1 MTRDA
6 RTKPESNMAR
16 PQPANNARASDEIPQ
31 GEFIDVLSNQPVDPS
46 RLQVFPVP
54 QEFLSKV
61 LANSPPYLNPEDLKD
76 TAPRGLPVNHRRL
89 APDEEPEFESTPVT
103 FGSQLKTTAAQSRA
117 NATGTVIAPSEE
129 AITTAAIQRSGS
141 AGLLARWAITGKVP
155 HSIKVVLGAAI
166 GLMLLI
172 LAWAHLNKGTPE
184 TEPKRESLPTA
195 SASVPLIPPPSSTV
209 TKVTPSQQSE
219 VASTRTPSDRSASA
233 PVPRRLAPPTLA
245 IPASAKS
252 SSGNPPSPQRASS
265 AAAPESGDPAP
276 KKKAWFSE
284 D

>member
-1 MTRDA
+1 
-6 RTKPESNMAR
+6 MAR
-16 PQPANNARASDEIPQ
+16 LQPDASADHEIPQ

-54 QEFLSKV
+54 REFLSKV
-61 LANSPPYLNPEDLKD
+61 LASDPPHLSPEDLKD
-76 TAPRGLPVNHRRL
+76 TAPRGLPVARRRP
-89 APDEEPEFESTPVT
+89 APDEEPEFETTPIT
-103 FGSQLKTTAAQSRA
+103 FGTQPKRTAAQSIA

-141 AGLLARWAITGKVP
+141 AGPFTRWAITGKVP
-155 HSIKVVLGAAI
+155 RSIKVVLGAAI

-184 TEPKRESLPTA
+184 TESKRESLPKT
-195 SASVPLIPPPSSTV
+195 SASVPLISPPSMTPTRV
-209 TKVTPSQQSE
+209 APSQQSE
-219 VASTRTPSDRSASA
+219 GASTRTPSDNPAAA
-233 PVPRRLAPPTLA
+233 PVPRRLTPPTQA
-245 IPASAKS
+245 IPANAKS
-252 SSGNPPSPQRASS
+252 SSGNPPSAQAASS
-265 AAAPESGDPAP
+265 AAAPESGNPAP